1 MGYAVN
7 LERFEGPLDLLI
19 HLIQKNKI
27 DIYDIPIAEIT
38 KQYLLQIKDWKKLD
52 MDVASDFIVMAAR
65 LLEIK
70 SRMLLPI
77 SEEETEDEESLQ
89 ARLVKQL
96 VEYKIFKEIS
106 TYFGTREQR
115 ELCAIYR
122 DPEYIFQNEDNDP
135 IVLDPMALM
144 QSFRG
149 LLLLKE
155 EEAEALIPPHR
166 IVRELYNVEEKIL
179 EITRALIDCGEA
191 GLSFSELLHPEISRE
206 EVVVTLLA
214 LLEMVKT
221 SGLRL
226 EQNRVFIDF
235 QIKREGD
242 IHEVQ

>member
-1 MGYAVN
+1 MGYAVS

-52 MDVASDFIVMAAR
+52 MEVASDFIVMAAR

-77 SEEETEDEESLQ
+77 SEDETDDEEDLQ
-89 ARLVKQL
+89 ARLVRQL
-96 VEYKIFKEIS
+96 VEYKIFKEIAA
-106 TYFGTREQR
+106 YLGTREQH
-115 ELCAIYR
+115 ELCTVYR
-122 DPEYIFQNEDNDP
+122 DPEYIFQNEDNEP
-135 IVLDPMALM
+135 IVLDPVALM
-144 QSFRG
+144 KSFQS

-155 EEAEALIPPHR
+155 EEIDAMVPPQK
-166 IVRELYNVEEKIL
+166 IIRELFNVEEKIT
-179 EITRALIDCGEA
+179 EITEALIRCGEA
-191 GLSFSELLHPEISRE
+191 GLSFSELLHPAISRE

-235 QIKREGD
+235 QIKREEE
-242 IHEVQ
+242 IHG

>member
-1 MGYAVN
+1 MGYAVS
-7 LERFEGPLDLLI
+7 LESFEGPLDLLI

-27 DIYDIPIAEIT
+27 DIYDIPINEIT

-52 MDVASDFIVMAAR
+52 MEVASDFIVMAAR

-77 SEEETEDEESLQ
+77 SEVETEDEEDLQ
-89 ARLVKQL
+89 ARLVRQL

-106 TYFGTREQR
+106 AYLGTREQHL
-115 ELCAIYR
+115 LCAIYR
-122 DPEYIFQNEDNDP
+122 DPEYIFENEDKEP

-144 QSFRG
+144 QCFRG

-155 EEAEALIPPHR
+155 EEVEAIVPPQK
-166 IVRELYNVEEKIL
+166 IVRELYNVEEKIN
-179 EITRALIDCGEA
+179 EIKEALIRSGEA

-206 EVVVTLLA
+206 EVVITLLA

-221 SGLRL
+221 NGLRL

-235 QIKREGD
+235 LIKREDVNHG
-242 IHEVQ
+242 

>member
-1 MGYAVN
+1 MGYAVS
-7 LERFEGPLDLLI
+7 LESFEGPLDLLI

-77 SEEETEDEESLQ
+77 TEEETEDEESLQ
-89 ARLVKQL
+89 ARLVRQL

-106 TYFGTREQR
+106 VFLGTREQW

-122 DPEYIFQNEDNDP
+122 DPEYIFQNEDTEP

-144 QSFRG
+144 QSFQS

-155 EEAEALIPPHR
+155 EEIEAIVPPQK
-166 IVRELYNVEEKIL
+166 IVRDLFNVEEKIT
-179 EITRALIDCGEA
+179 EIMEALIRCGEA

-206 EVVVTLLA
+206 EVVVTLMA

-235 QIKREGD
+235 QIKREEE
-242 IHEVQ
+242 IHG